1 MNFYVNDT
9 AKITNFPES
18 GINTLPYYTDG
29 ITSTTSNFSK
39 ITVDEDNVYYATD
52 NLSFR
57 TKNINNLVALDSNG
71 NIVNQLK
78 PYVGGFSQSLAIESF
93 KIIYSDNTYLYAYID
108 NLLLNKSSQPQT
120 LQIYRIFKRN
130 YTIDPN
136 FCLTM
141 PSAGAGN
148 IPVNHLKMFIYN
160 NKYYFTTQGIGVI
173 KNPYFY
179 KDQNSSLGLYIIK
192 NKQLISNFK
201 FNQLGSINK
210 IKSYNGQIYCTTI
223 AGGSD
228 INKIQY
234 PKIFRL
240 NNKNI
245 LDQSFYPFIDRYN
258 NTSTA
263 AAGGTVSQVADF
275 AFVNDGIFIG
285 GNFQSV
291 GGDPCTGLAKIDYSG
306 NRITGFNA
314 KLGFSISTTTT
325 VNISAVVSS
334 GSGVFIGGIGQMYY
348 SGDTTK
354 ARLLKLH
361 DDGTL
366 NETFTGF
373 RGVSSNSVSSML
385 LSGNSLYIGGS
396 NLNSPLGIYG
406 TGVFKLNA
414 NDGSF
419 DPNFNIGMTTATAND
434 FKISGNSLYVA
445 TNLPRLWYN
454 NNSLGGITRTGVIK
468 VNASNGEPDPNFQI
482 NFNDSPSLGY
492 SVQGMAIKGNELH
505 ICGNFSGI
513 ENKQIYGYAVVNT
526 TNGRL
531 IDTNNYFYDSEN
543 NVNLRGVNYD
553 TDNLVIGSATSNQR
567 LAFYITGYN
576 SEYNSSVQIYD
587 QNFIPETGISSQI
600 FLNNRISTNFSN
612 TGIIFL
618 ANNTGLILS
627 GNDVNSTFAYALNL
641 DNLNIDTTTFY
652 LSGNPVNC
660 INTIEKYNN
669 NYFFGGTFTNLGCK
683 DFTTGINYL
692 TKTNSS
698 GVIDK
703 NFNFFLTGEVGITR
717 SAGVTTLKVVGDSL
731 YGCGAFTG
739 ISGIRNF
746 FKYNLISGFLET
758 GFNYLSG
765 YCFFP
770 QDIVSDNKNNIY
782 VSLVNN
788 YISDSGNFFKLSDNY
803 TRTSGTILKFNSGS
817 YDIDPTFTNKH
828 FNIGGRYLYFD
839 DNKIYTTLISQ
850 GRSAGSSIYKI
861 NRKTRQ
867 IDSSN
872 VYISGGATETLYD
885 MYNEGNYLYIVGSFS
900 GVNNTA
906 ITGFCRLNKSDL
918 SVDTSFNFNIG
929 SGTVGASPYK
939 MLKKDNY
946 LYCMGNFDKVNTT
959 PITGLARFDLTN
971 DTFDTSFKIDF
982 SGAGLGLHYHLGA
995 DFSGN
1000 NLYLGGATIFT
1011 NTPPL
1016 SIIDIQNKLLKFT
1029 GISLEASSTFG
1040 INTLENVRDGL
1051 IVGGINSSTAA
1062 VSSSKY
1068 LLTRARGLFHLG
1080 YISGEINNPYTF
1092 WAGNST
1098 ASLPY
1103 FKYYQLSD
1111 SIFATQTVSIAS
1123 NNNNVLGNNP
1133 NIVTSYFIID
1143 KNKKFIKNKFNVAH
1157 VGSATSLTN
1166 NIVPFVYNNELYM
1179 DFATTLLPKKDFPY
1193 QRFVR
1198 NITQRSI
1205 IKFNPNFDDYE
1216 IIL

>member
-1 MNFYVNDT
+1 MNFYVNNT
-9 AKITNFPES
+9 EKITNFPES
-18 GINTLPYYTDG
+18 GINTLPYYNDG
-29 ITSTTSNFSK
+29 RTSLTSNFSK

-57 TKNINNLVALDSNG
+57 TKNINNLVTLDSNG
-71 NIVNQLK
+71 NIINQLK
-78 PYVGGFSQSLAIESF
+78 PYVGGFSSSLALESF
-93 KIIYSDNTYLYAYID
+93 KIIYSDDTYLYAHID
-108 NLLLNKSSQPQT
+108 NLFLNKNSQPQT

-141 PSAGAGN
+141 PSAGS
-148 IPVNHLKMFIYN
+148 VNNLKMFIYN
-160 NKYYFTTQGIGVI
+160 NKYYFIAQGLGTI
-173 KNPYFY
+173 KSPYFY
-179 KDQNSSLGLYIIK
+179 KDQNSSLGLCIIK
-192 NKQLISNFK
+192 DKQLISNFK
-201 FNQLGSINK
+201 LNQFGSILK
-210 IKSYNGQIYCTTI
+210 IKSYQGQIYCTSL
-223 AGGSD
+223 AGASD

-263 AAGGTVSQVADF
+263 AGGTVASQVTDF
-275 AFVNDGIFIG
+275 VFVNDGIFIG

-291 GGDPCTGLAKIDYSG
+291 GGDPCSGLAKIDYSG

-314 KLGFSISTTTT
+314 NLGYTISAATSS
-325 VNISAVVSS
+325 NISAVESS
-334 GSGVFIGGIGQMYY
+334 GSGVFIGTSSTTYA

-354 ARLLKLH
+354 SRLLKFH

-366 NETFTGF
+366 NSQFTGF
-373 RGVSSNSVSSML
+373 RGISSNVVQSLL
-385 LSGNSLYIGGS
+385 LSGDSLYVGGQ

-419 DPNFNIGMTTATAND
+419 DPNFNVSISTSIINA

-445 TNLPRLWYN
+445 TNTPRFWYN
-454 NNSLGGITRTGVIK
+454 NNSPRGAIIRTGVIK

-482 NFNDSPSLGY
+482 DFNDSEGLGY
-492 SVQGMAIKGNELH
+492 SVLDMSIKGNELH

-513 ENKQIYGYAVVNT
+513 ENKKTYGYAIVDT

-531 IDTNNYFYDSEN
+531 IDKNNYFYDAQN
-543 NVNLRGVNYD
+543 NVIVRAVNYD
-553 TDNLVIGSATSNQR
+553 TNNLVIGCGTSSQR
-567 LAFYITGYN
+567 LPFYITGYN

-600 FLNNRISTNFSN
+600 YLNNQPTTNFSN
-612 TGIIFL
+612 TGVVFL
-618 ANNTGLILS
+618 ANNTGLIIS
-627 GNDVNSTFAYALNL
+627 GETNIIPTYSLACALNL
-641 DNLNIDTTTFY
+641 DNLNINITTFY
-652 LSGNPVNC
+652 LSGSPSNC

-669 NYFFGGTFTNLGCK
+669 NYFFGGNFTNLGCK
-683 DFTTGINYL
+683 DFTTGIFYL

-698 GVIDK
+698 GIIDK
-703 NFNFFLTGEVGITR
+703 NFNLFLTGESGITR
-717 SAGVTTLKVVGDSL
+717 AAGVTALKVVGDSL
-731 YGCGAFTG
+731 YGCGAFIG
-739 ISGIRNF
+739 ISGIKNF
-746 FKYNLISGFLET
+746 FKYNLTSGFLET
-758 GFNYLSG
+758 GFNYLSD

-782 VSLVNN
+782 VSVVNN
-788 YISDSGNFFKLSDNY
+788 YLSDSGNFFKISDGY
-803 TRTSGTILKFNSGS
+803 TQTSGTILKFNSGS
-817 YDIDPTFTNKH
+817 YNIDPTFTNKH
-828 FNIGGRYLYFD
+828 FNTAGKYLYFD

-872 VYISGGATETLYD
+872 VYISGGQTQTVYD
-885 MYNEGNYLYIVGSFS
+885 MYNEGSYLYIVGSFS

-906 ITGFCRLNKSDL
+906 ITGFCRLNKSNL

-929 SGTVGASPYK
+929 SGTNAASPYK
-939 MLKKDNY
+939 MVKKDNY

-982 SGAGLGLHYHLGA
+982 SGVGVPLHYHLGA

-1000 NLYLGGATIFT
+1000 NLYLAGLNTIN
-1011 NTPPL
+1011 NTLPL
-1016 SIIDIQNKLLKFT
+1016 SIIDIENKLLKFT
-1029 GISLEASSTFG
+1029 GDVLEASNNNGFS
-1040 INTLENVRDGL
+1040 TLENVGDGL
-1051 IVGGINSSTAA
+1051 IAGAGIGTQASSR
-1062 VSSSKY
+1062 KY
-1068 LLTRARGLFHLG
+1068 LLVRARGLFHLG

-1092 WAGNST
+1092 YAGNQTS
-1098 ASLPY
+1098 AYPY
-1103 FKYYQLSD
+1103 FKYHQLSN
-1111 SIFATQTVSIAS
+1111 SIFATQTAS
-1123 NNNNVLGNNP
+1123 VGTNNNVLGNQP
-1133 NIVTSYFIID
+1133 NIVTTYFIID

-1157 VGSATSLTN
+1157 LSSTASLSS

-1179 DFATTLLPKKDFPY
+1179 DSATTLLPKKDFPY

-1205 IKFNPNFDDYE
+1205 IKFNATFDDYE

>member
-29 ITSTTSNFSK
+29 RTSTTSNFSR
-39 ITVDEDNVYYATD
+39 ITVDEDNVYYTTA

-57 TKNINNLVALDSNG
+57 TKNINNLVTLDSDG
-71 NIVNQLK
+71 NIINQLK
-78 PYVGGFSQSLAIESF
+78 PYVGGFSLNLASESF

-108 NLLLNKSSQPQT
+108 NLLLNKSSQQQT

-141 PSAGAGN
+141 PSAGASN
-148 IPVNHLKMFIYN
+148 IPVNNLKMFIYN

-210 IKSYNGQIYCTTI
+210 IKSYNGQIYCATL
-223 AGGSD
+223 AGGSE

-240 NNKNI
+240 NNKNL

-263 AAGGTVSQVADF
+263 GAGATVSQVADF

-314 KLGFSISTTTT
+314 NLGFSISTTSFT
-325 VNISAVVSS
+325 NILAVVSS
-334 GSGVFIGGIGQMYY
+334 GSGVFIGGFPQVYY

-354 ARLLKLH
+354 NRLLKLH

-373 RGVSSNSVSSML
+373 RGLASNSVANML
-385 LSGNSLYIGGS
+385 LSGNSLYVGGS

-419 DPNFNIGMTTATAND
+419 DPNFNISISTSTAND

-445 TNLPRLWYN
+445 TNTPRFWYN
-454 NNSLGGITRTGVIK
+454 NNSPLGAIIRTGVIK

-482 NFNDSPSLGY
+482 NFNDAGGL

-505 ICGNFSGI
+505 ICGTFTGI
-513 ENKQIYGYAVVNT
+513 ENKQIYGYAVVDT
-526 TNGRL
+526 TDGKL

-543 NVNLRGVNYD
+543 NVNLRAVDYD
-553 TDNLVIGSATSNQR
+553 TDNLVIGSATSSQR
-567 LAFYITGYN
+567 LPFYITGYN

-600 FLNNRISTNFSN
+600 FLNSRISTNFSN
-612 TGIIFL
+612 TGIVFL

-627 GNDVNSTFAYALNL
+627 GNDANYTFACALNL
-641 DNLNIDTTTFY
+641 DNLNTNITTFY
-652 LSGNPVNC
+652 LSGSPLST

-669 NYFFGGTFTNLGCK
+669 DYFFGGRFTNLGCK
-683 DFTTGINYL
+683 DFATGINYL

-703 NFNFFLTGEVGITR
+703 NFNLFLAGEVGITR
-717 SAGVTTLKVVGDSL
+717 TAGVTALKVVGDSL

-746 FKYNLISGFLET
+746 FKYNLTSGFLET
-758 GFNYLSG
+758 GFNYLSD

-782 VSLVNN
+782 VSVVNN
-788 YISDSGNFFKLSDNY
+788 YSFDSGNFFKLSDGY
-803 TRTSGTILKFNSGS
+803 IRTSGTILKFNSGS
-817 YDIDPTFTNKH
+817 YNIDPTFTNKH
-828 FNIGGRYLYFD
+828 FNAAGKYLYFD

-850 GRSAGSSIYKI
+850 GRSAGSDIYKI

-872 VYISGGATETLYD
+872 VYISGGQTQTVYD

-906 ITGFCRLNKSDL
+906 ITGFCRLNKSNL

-929 SGTVGASPYK
+929 SGTADASPYK
-939 MLKKDNY
+939 MVKKDNY

-982 SGAGLGLHYHLGA
+982 SGAGLGFHFHLGA

-1000 NLYLGGATIFT
+1000 NLYLGGNNLTSF
-1011 NTPPL
+1011 TPPL

-1029 GISLEASSTFG
+1029 GIALEASANNG
-1040 INTLENVRDGL
+1040 ILTLENVGNGL
-1051 IVGGINSSTAA
+1051 IAGTTVGGSRSSN
-1062 VSSSKY
+1062 KY
-1068 LLTRARGLFHLG
+1068 LLVRARGLFHLG
-1080 YISGEINNPYTF
+1080 YISGEIDNPYTF
-1092 WAGNST
+1092 WAGSST
-1098 ASLPY
+1098 TAVPY
-1103 FKYYQLSD
+1103 FKYHQLSD
-1111 SIFATQTVSIAS
+1111 SIFTTQTSNIG
-1123 NNNNVLGNNP
+1123 NNNNVLGTSP
-1133 NIVTSYFIID
+1133 NIVTAYFIID

-1157 VGSATSLTN
+1157 VSAISSLTN

-1193 QRFVR
+1193 QRFVT

-1205 IKFNPNFDDYE
+1205 IKFNANFDNYE
-1216 IIL
+1216 III

>member
-1 MNFYVNDT
+1 MNFYVNNT
-9 AKITNFPES
+9 EKITNFPES
-18 GINTLPYYTDG
+18 GINTLPYYNDG
-29 ITSTTSNFSK
+29 RTITTSNFSK
-39 ITVDEDNVYYATD
+39 ITVDEDNVYYTTA

-57 TKNINNLVALDSNG
+57 TKNINNLVTLDSDG
-71 NIVNQLK
+71 NIINQLK
-78 PYVGGFSQSLAIESF
+78 PYVGGFSQNLSLESF

-141 PSAGAGN
+141 PSATSTF
-148 IPVNHLKMFIYN
+148 ISVNSLKMFIYN
-160 NKYYFTTQGIGVI
+160 NKYYIIAQGAGTV
-173 KNPYFY
+173 KTPYFY
-179 KDQNSSLGLYIIK
+179 KDQNSSLGLYITK
-192 NKQLISNFK
+192 DKRLISNFK
-201 FNQLGSINK
+201 MNQFGAAIFK
-210 IKSYNGQIYCTTI
+210 IKSYDGQIYCATNG
-223 AGGSD
+223 AGSE

-258 NTSTA
+258 NSSTA
-263 AAGGTVSQVADF
+263 VPGSALSQVTDF

-314 KLGFSISTTTT
+314 NLGFSISTITST
-325 VNISAVVSS
+325 NITAVASS
-334 GSGVFIGGIGQMYY
+334 GSGVFIGGALQMYY
-348 SGDTTK
+348 SGDITK
-354 ARLLKLH
+354 NRLLKLH

-373 RGVSSNSVSSML
+373 RGLSSFNVSNML
-385 LSGNSLYIGGS
+385 LSGDSLYVGGAS
-396 NLNSPLGIYG
+396 LGSPLGIYG

-419 DPNFNIGMTTATAND
+419 DPNFNIGMVTATPTD
-434 FKISGNSLYVA
+434 FKISGNSLYVS
-445 TNLPRLWYN
+445 TTSPQLWYN
-454 NNSLGGITRTGVIK
+454 KNSLGGITRTGVFK

-482 NFNDSPSLGY
+482 NFNPNSTLN
-492 SVQGMAIKGNELH
+492 VQGMAIKGNELH
-505 ICGNFSGI
+505 ICGTFTGI
-513 ENKQIYGYAVVNT
+513 EDKQIYGYAVVNT
-526 TNGRL
+526 TDGKL
-531 IDTNNYFYDSEN
+531 IDKNNYFYDSEDFILIRN
-543 NVNLRGVNYD
+543 VNYD
-553 TDNLVIGSATSNQR
+553 TDNLVIGASTTSNKFP
-567 LAFYITGYN
+567 FYITGYN
-576 SEYNSSVQIYD
+576 SQYNSIVQIYD

-600 FLNNRISTNFSN
+600 SFFNRPITNFSN
-612 TGIIFL
+612 TGIVFL

-627 GNDVNSTFAYALNL
+627 GNNVNSTFACALNL

-652 LSGNPVNC
+652 LSGSPLNC

-669 NYFFGGTFTNLGCK
+669 DYFFGGTFTDLGCK

-703 NFNFFLTGEVGITR
+703 NFNFFLTGQVGITR
-717 SAGVTTLKVVGDSL
+717 AAGVTALKVVGDSL

-746 FKYNLISGFLET
+746 FKYNLTSGFLET
-758 GFNYLSG
+758 GFNYLSD

-782 VSLVNN
+782 VSVVNN
-788 YISDSGNFFKLSDNY
+788 YLSDSGNFFKLSDGY

-828 FNIGGRYLYFD
+828 FNTAGRYLYFD

-850 GRSAGSSIYKI
+850 GRSAGSDIYKI

-872 VYISGGATETLYD
+872 VYISGGQTQTVYD

-906 ITGFCRLNKSDL
+906 ITGFCRLNKSNL

-929 SGTVGASPYK
+929 SGIDLASPYK
-939 MLKKDNY
+939 MVKKDNY

-982 SGAGLGLHYHLGA
+982 SGIGLGLHYHLGA

-1000 NLYLGGATIFT
+1000 NLYLGGNSLIS
-1011 NTPPL
+1011 NTPAL
-1016 SIIDIQNKLLKFT
+1016 SIIDIQNKLLTFT
-1029 GISLEASSTFG
+1029 GVTLEASASSS
-1040 INTLENVRDGL
+1040 IITLENVGNGL
-1051 IVGGINSSTAA
+1051 IAGTSNGNTRTSR
-1062 VSSSKY
+1062 KY
-1068 LLTRARGLFHLG
+1068 LLVRARGFFHLG

-1092 WAGNST
+1092 FAGST
-1098 ASLPY
+1098 SATIPY
-1103 FKYYQLSD
+1103 FKYHQLSD
-1111 SIFATQTVSIAS
+1111 SIFATQNTVGG
-1123 NNNNVLGNNP
+1123 NNNNVLGINP
-1133 NIVTSYFIID
+1133 GLATSYFIID
-1143 KNKKFIKNKFNVAH
+1143 ENKKFIKNKFNVAH
-1157 VGSATSLTN
+1157 LSINSSLSS

-1179 DFATTLLPKKDFPY
+1179 DSASTLLPKKDFPY

-1205 IKFNPNFDDYE
+1205 IKFNANFDDYE
-1216 IIL
+1216 III